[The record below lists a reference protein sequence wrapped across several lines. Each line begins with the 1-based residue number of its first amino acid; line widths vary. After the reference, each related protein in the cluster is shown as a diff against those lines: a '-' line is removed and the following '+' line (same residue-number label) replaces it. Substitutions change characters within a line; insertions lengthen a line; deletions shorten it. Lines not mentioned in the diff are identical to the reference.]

1 MWNSIER
8 CLKDFQIIFHH
19 KRDLGGGLELR
30 GETDGYWRAESGQT
44 VSLTLH
50 GLSLLKLELSHQHH
64 IAVHYITLH
73 YITLHYITQRD
84 TPENMH
90 YTGQEGRHIY
100 LVNCCNF
107 AEKYWSKCAVCPSP
121 CNQLKTNIPRGQDG
135 SFSVLLNF

>member
-1 MWNSIER
+1 MCSLQTVSRPQKNSWSVTPLMWNSIER

-64 IAVHYITLH
+64 IAVH
-73 YITLHYITQRD
+73 
-84 TPENMH
+84 
-90 YTGQEGRHIY
+90 
-100 LVNCCNF
+100 
-107 AEKYWSKCAVCPSP
+107 
-121 CNQLKTNIPRGQDG
+121 
-135 SFSVLLNF
+135 